1 MIKVLKRMYSQ
12 LAFCSDAVFARDPV
26 KQPSKHSPR
35 KGDKAN

>member
-1 MIKVLKRMYSQ
+1 MIKVLKRMLSQ
-12 LAFCSDAVFARDPV
+12 LAFYSDAMSARDPI